1 MKLFALLIPLITIFG
16 LSSERQSYDN
26 IRILMDGQ
34 NAAHF
39 HHVHLNVTSPEN
51 TLAFYEKFFG
61 ANRISYRDRS
71 KALFTE
77 RSFILL
83 DSVKVK
89 PSTNLG
95 SSLWHMGW
103 AGVDGYSEFQWR
115 VKEGIEVQTPLTKLI
130 PDPSRPQ
137 DTTHYMYFWGPDREL
152 IEIYTGSR
160 NHRFEHIHL
169 LATNIETTSSWF
181 KEHLGLTPY
190 FEKAIIFYGMLLNII
205 RVDNVNIIIFA
216 KPSPD
221 VQIAALPNEVWPKEG
236 FKVTDGTAIDHI
248 GFSYESIEPVLKK
261 MKSSGLQIVKD
272 IKTDSKHGLTSFF
285 VRGPD
290 KLLIEIVKEKA
301 IPEGIWLK

>member
-1 MKLFALLIPLITIFG
+1 MKHLALLILLIFISN
-16 LSSERQSYDN
+16 LSNAQPRKEDKKN
-26 IRILMDGQ
+26 KDGQ

-39 HHVHLNVTSPEN
+39 HHVHLNVTNPET
-51 TLAFYEKFFG
+51 TLDFYDKFFG
-61 ANRISYRDRS
+61 ANRISYRGKS

-89 PSTNLG
+89 PSSNLG
-95 SSLWHMGW
+95 SSLWHIGW

-115 VKEGIEVQTPLTKLI
+115 VEEGVEVQTPLTKFI

-160 NHRFEHIHL
+160 NHRFEHVHL
-169 LATNIETTSSWF
+169 LATNIEKTTSWF
-181 KEHLGLTPY
+181 KDHLGLTPF
-190 FEKAIIFYGMLLNII
+190 FEKAISFYGMLLNII

-221 VQIAALPNEVWPKEG
+221 AEIAALPNEVWPKEG
-236 FKVTDGTAIDHI
+236 FKATEGTAIDHI
-248 GFSYESIEPVLKK
+248 GFSYASIEPILTR
-261 MKSSGLQIVKD
+261 MKSSGLLIVRD
-272 IKTDSKHGLTSFF
+272 IKTDTKHGLTGFF

-290 KLLIEIVKEKA
+290 SLLIEIVKEKPV
-301 IPEGIWLK
+301 PEGVWSK